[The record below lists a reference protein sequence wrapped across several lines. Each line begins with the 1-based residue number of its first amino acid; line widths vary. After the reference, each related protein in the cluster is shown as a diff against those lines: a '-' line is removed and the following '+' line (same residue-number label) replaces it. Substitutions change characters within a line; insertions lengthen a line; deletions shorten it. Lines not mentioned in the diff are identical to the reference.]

1 MMLADVP
8 VPDDAVEKLAS
19 CCRFA
24 DADELADR
32 LERALDDGVSLL
44 ALTIDGIEVQNAV
57 TFPVSPFGL
66 IVESKVT
73 APLFTGTEYREEP
86 RSVRQGDGR
95 RRGRSAEVRRD
106 AAQLHAR
113 ASNPL
118 TTRTGGLAS
127 AGPRNTDCPA
137 SRRAVAYCAAPG
149 VPAYRAPRNR
159 GSRARLML
167 GA

>member
-8 VPDDAVEKLAS
+8 VPDHAVEKLAS

-73 APLFTGTEYREEP
+73 APLFTGTEY
-86 RSVRQGDGR
+86 VKNHGQYVKAMGG
-95 RRGRSAEVRRD
+95 GEV
-106 AAQLHAR
+106 AAQKCAGM
-113 ASNPL
+113 PL
-118 TTRTGGLAS
+118 NSTQGK
-127 AGPRNTDCPA
+127 
-137 SRRAVAYCAAPG
+137 
-149 VPAYRAPRNR
+149 
-159 GSRARLML
+159 
-167 GA
+167 